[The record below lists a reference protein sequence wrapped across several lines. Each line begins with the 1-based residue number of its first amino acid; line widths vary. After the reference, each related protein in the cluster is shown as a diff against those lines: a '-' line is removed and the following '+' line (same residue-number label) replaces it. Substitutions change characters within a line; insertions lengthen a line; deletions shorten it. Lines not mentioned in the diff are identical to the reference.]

1 MHLKYTTVWTVFPNR
16 WGMEKGLRSMERK
29 QLNLAEVGER
39 VRNRR
44 ESLNLSRGQIAE
56 IMDVST
62 ESLRCVER
70 GLRAL
75 SLKEFQLLSH
85 RLETS
90 AEYLLFGKDS

>member
-1 MHLKYTTVWTVFPNR
+1 MAV
-16 WGMEKGLRSMERK
+16 SERGYRAVH
-29 QLNLAEVGER
+29 LNLAEVGER
-39 VRNRR
+39 VGNRR
-44 ESLNLSRGQIAE
+44 GSLNLSRGQIAE